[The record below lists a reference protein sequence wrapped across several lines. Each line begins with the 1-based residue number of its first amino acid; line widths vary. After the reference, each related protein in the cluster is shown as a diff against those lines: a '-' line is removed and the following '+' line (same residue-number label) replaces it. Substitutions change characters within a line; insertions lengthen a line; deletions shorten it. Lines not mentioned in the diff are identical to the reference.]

1 MKLCPYCR
9 TEIPPDDARAVICEG
24 CQTPHHAECWL
35 ENGGCT
41 LFGCRLAPPDGPKV
55 QVTNSEVVQAPGGPQ
70 AFGAAAA
77 APTGF
82 GDAAAVQVVPRMTTN
97 ATPPPPRLAPANSP
111 SANSASLAATA
122 VRPAAIGY
130 VAPGSIFAVVDP
142 EVRAP
147 KARIAF
153 IMLGIFLGA
162 LGAHNFYAGYVKRG
176 ILQLC
181 LSVATLG
188 YGAVVSWIWAIVEVC
203 TVDRDA
209 RDVSFA

>member
-1 MKLCPYCR
+1 M
-9 TEIPPDDARAVICEG
+9 
-24 CQTPHHAECWL
+24 
-35 ENGGCT
+35 
-41 LFGCRLAPPDGPKV
+41 
-55 QVTNSEVVQAPGGPQ
+55 
-70 AFGAAAA
+70 
-77 APTGF
+77 
-82 GDAAAVQVVPRMTTN
+82 
-97 ATPPPPRLAPANSP
+97 
-111 SANSASLAATA
+111 
-122 VRPAAIGY
+122 
-130 VAPGSIFAVVDP
+130 VDP

-188 YGAVVSWIWAIVEVC
+188 YAAVVSWIWAIVEVC